1 MIERRLDQRST
12 QTGVWL
18 ATRGSRPHSTQPAP
32 DQPRRVKARLSHHL
46 RVQDDNSLNLPSAA
60 AAATSHSDLLGEPAT
75 DSLVLLAPTQLF
87 SNAPDAAA
95 TTSVQPSIDGLGVMH
110 LPSTPVGLGAAQ
122 YSTGETAALRPVT
135 CSGPGNPIHHRNSA
149 LPFTP
154 LTLPDAIPRSLVGF
168 GQLVTRPTLAKLPE
182 EPHFAS
188 DAWEDHLSEV
198 QGSASGSMP
207 VTNTPV
213 PPTESQLR
221 VQPFTPA
228 IPSEYSHNAVTLTLD
243 GSWDTLLATR
253 PVNNTAGLAVRHPN
267 HTIAGQNLSE
277 DQEQRLLL
285 SNSHENRAAAPL
297 TSTEELPRVGSPE
310 GISGARTAVAA
321 ALARNRSR
329 YSIPY
334 EMSTRQNADDY
345 D

>member
-18 ATRGSRPHSTQPAP
+18 ATRGNRPQCTQPAP
-32 DQPRRVKARLSHHL
+32 DQSRRVKARLSHRL
-46 RVQDDNSLNLPSAA
+46 RVQNDNPPNSPSAA
-60 AAATSHSDLLGEPAT
+60 AAATSHADLMGEPAT
-75 DSLVLLAPTQLF
+75 DSRVVLAPTQLF

-95 TTSVQPSIDGLGVMH
+95 TPPVQPSTDAIGVMH
-110 LPSTPVGLGAAQ
+110 LPSTPAGLGDAR
-122 YSTGETAALRPVT
+122 YSTEETASLHPVT
-135 CSGPGNPIHHRNSA
+135 GTGSGNSILRRNSA

-154 LTLPDAIPRSLVGF
+154 LTPPDAIPRSLVGF
-168 GQLVTRPTLAKLPE
+168 GQLVTRPTLAQLPE
-182 EPHFAS
+182 QPHYAS

-228 IPSEYSHNAVTLTLD
+228 IPTEYSHHAGLLTLD

-253 PVNNTAGLAVRHPN
+253 PGNTLAGLAVRHPN
-267 HTIAGQNLSE
+267 HIIASQNLSE
-277 DQEQRLLL
+277 DQIQRLLL
-285 SNSHENRAAAPL
+285 SNSHENRAATLL

-310 GISGARTAVAA
+310 GIAGARTAVAA

-329 YSIPY
+329 YSTPF
-334 EMSTRQNADDY
+334 EMATRQNADDY